1 VFQCDINVLTVTD
14 YCLRGARIIDPSQNL
29 DEIRDLWVMGGRI
42 TFSRQ
47 DGEVES
53 IDVSEKVIMPGMVDL
68 RSHLH
73 APESLASVSRAA
85 AAGGYTTIL
94 TMPDVCP
101 PADNPGAIRLM
112 QEKASKAATINFLQ
126 CGCLTRG
133 SKGDELAPLGSL
145 KEAGVVAVSDC
156 PDSPQNTEIFVKGLE
171 YASMFDLPVIEFP
184 RDLSISTLGV
194 AHDGP
199 TALKMGIGGY
209 PRMAEE
215 LFVQRA
221 IVVSRNIRVNI
232 HLTSIS
238 SSGSVE
244 LIRDAKAKG
253 IRITADATPHHLT
266 LTDEKILGYDSN
278 SKTMPPL
285 REKSDRKA
293 ILAGVL
299 DGTID
304 CICTAHEPCHEHEKQ
319 VEFDLAPAGIIGYET
334 ALPVVYGE
342 LSKHDNDPFRLI
354 VQTMSENPSRILKLP
369 DRSIAEGALAD
380 FVVFDPN
387 KEWRYNSQQG
397 VSVARNSPFNDCLIK
412 GSVVTTFS
420 LGKRVYAAVE
430 G

>member
-1 VFQCDINVLTVTD
+1 MTD
-14 YCLRGARIIDPSQNL
+14 YLFSGARIIDPSRNL
-29 DEIRDLWVMGGRI
+29 DEIRDLWVANGRI
-42 TFSRQ
+42 TFSRL
-47 DGEVES
+47 DGDVECVN
-53 IDVSEKVIMPGMVDL
+53 VSEKVIMPGMVDL

-73 APESLASVSRAA
+73 APESLASVSGAA

-94 TMPDVCP
+94 TMPDVRP
-101 PADNPGAIRLM
+101 PADNPGAVRLM

-126 CGCLTRG
+126 CGCLTKG
-133 SKGDELAPLGSL
+133 SKGEELAPLGSL

-156 PDSPQNTEIFVKGLE
+156 PSSPQNTEIFVKGLE

-184 RDLSISTLGV
+184 RDLSISIPGV

-199 TALKMGIGGY
+199 TGLKMGIGGY

-221 IVVSRNIRVNI
+221 ITVSRNIRANI
-232 HLTSIS
+232 HLSSIS

-244 LIRDAKAKG
+244 LIRDAKARG
-253 IRITADATPHHLT
+253 IRITADTTPHHLT
-266 LTDEKILGYDSN
+266 LTDEKILGYDAN

-293 ILAGVL
+293 ILEGIL

-319 VEFDLAPAGIIGYET
+319 VEFDLAPSGIIGYET
-334 ALPVVYGE
+334 ALPVVYEE
-342 LSKHDNDPFRLI
+342 LLKHDKDPFRLI
-354 VQTMSENPSRILKLP
+354 VQTMSENPSRILRNL
-369 DRSIAEGALAD
+369 DRSIAEGAIAD

-387 KEWRYNSQQG
+387 KKWKYNARQG
-397 VSVARNSPFNDCLIK
+397 VSAARNSPFNDCLIR
-412 GSVVTTFS
+412 GSVEMTFS
-420 LGKRVYAAVE
+420 MGKKVYSAVE
-430 G
+430 DQH